1 MRVLTT
7 PLAYVLLDIR
17 WFDVASAMR
26 GEKIYQQPDSGKH
39 PVARRKH
46 TLNLKQRRQ
55 EAGKDEFEVPLLDI
69 AQTHRQRQ
77 LRKPNTSYGS
87 LPDEEQI
94 ADDQDR
100 IVPNL

>member
-1 MRVLTT
+1 MSKVLVVFRRELRSYFAT

-26 GEKIYQQPDSGKH
+26 GQKIYQQPDSGKH

-55 EAGKDEFEVPLLDI
+55 EAGKDEFQVPLLDI
-69 AQTHRQRQ
+69 T
-77 LRKPNTSYGS
+77 
-87 LPDEEQI
+87 
-94 ADDQDR
+94 
-100 IVPNL
+100 